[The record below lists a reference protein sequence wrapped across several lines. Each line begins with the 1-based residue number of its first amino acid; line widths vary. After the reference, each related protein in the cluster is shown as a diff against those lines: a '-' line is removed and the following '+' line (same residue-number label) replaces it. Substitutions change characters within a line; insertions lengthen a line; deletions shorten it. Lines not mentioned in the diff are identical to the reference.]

1 MPGGPVAGQAK
12 QGGSMLAKKRWL
24 WVVPLAVVLLGLYT
38 WAFHDAFTTRV
49 PGANDFYSPYGAAY
63 LYFYEGVNPYSQ
75 QATLWIQHQL
85 HGGPVSPGDITNDF
99 VYPLYTI
106 LLVAPYTLFPTYA
119 WVQAA
124 WQVTL
129 QVMLVASAILTV
141 RYFNWRPPVWLLAAF
156 IFWSI
161 LSYPSARA
169 IILGQVSVV
178 VFFLTVVTVWLLFRG
193 EASPGGDVLAG
204 VCLALS
210 TVKPQMQ
217 FLIIP
222 LLVLWGLRARRWTF
236 LGAAAL
242 SLAALV
248 GVSFLLL
255 PTWLVDWGRQLQ
267 AYSAYTP
274 PSVFYILT
282 HEVLRLGAA
291 APAAIWTLRAVLGG
305 YLLFEWWGVL
315 RGMDARR
322 LDWVLALTLVVTHL
336 LAPRTATTHYVVL
349 IFALAPLFRA
359 WGRVHPLLPFGAMLL
374 LFAGDWAL
382 FIGTVRGNA
391 EADAMFLPLLLIAFV
406 LVLLARP
413 GEGQPGQRPLERP
426 A

>member
-1 MPGGPVAGQAK
+1 MSGLPVAGQVE
-12 QGGSMLAKKRWL
+12 QGGPMLTKKRWL
-24 WVVPLAVVLLGLYT
+24 WIVPLAVVLLGLYT

-63 LYFYEGVNPYSQ
+63 LYFNEGVNPYSQ
-75 QATLWIQHQL
+75 QATLWIQQQL

-99 VYPLYTI
+99 VYPFYTI
-106 LLVAPYTLFPTYA
+106 LLVAPYTLLPTYA

-129 QVMLVASAILTV
+129 QVLLIASAILTV
-141 RYFNWRPPVWLLAAF
+141 RYFDWRPPAWLLAVF
-156 IFWSI
+156 ILWSI

-169 IILGQVSVV
+169 IILGQVSIV
-178 VFFLTVVTVWLLFRG
+178 VFFLSVVTVWLLFRG
-193 EASPGGDVLAG
+193 RRSSGGDVLAG

-222 LLVLWGLRARRWTF
+222 LLVLWGLRARRWVF
-236 LGAAAL
+236 LGAAGL
-242 SLAALV
+242 SMAVLV
-248 GVSFLLL
+248 GVSFLML
-255 PTWLVDWGRQLQ
+255 PTWLADWGRQLQ

-282 HEVLRLGAA
+282 HGVLRLGAA
-291 APAAIWTLRAVLGG
+291 APAAIWALRIALGG
-305 YLLFEWWGVL
+305 YLLFEWWVL
-315 RGMDARR
+315 LRDMDARR
-322 LDWVLALTLVVTHL
+322 LDWVLALTLVATHL

-349 IFALAPLFRA
+349 IFALAPIFQA
-359 WGRVHPLLPFGAMLL
+359 WQRVHPLLPFGAMLI
-374 LFAGDWAL
+374 LFAGNWAL
-382 FIGTVRGNA
+382 FVTTVQGNA
-391 EADAMFLPLLLIAFV
+391 EANVMFLPVLLIAFV

-413 GEGQPGQRPLERP
+413 REGQFGQRPLDRP